1 MSLAF
6 ACMQERDAKLR
17 KADRVRRNAAKRATL
32 KLVSWNVNS
41 YTPRAPY
48 VEALFA
54 REEIDDL
61 FVCETKQQ
69 RWPSGSVEPLDFD
82 GSIIA
87 MSAHAKTR
95 GRRQGNSMGIAFLS
109 KRPGLLRR
117 DGAYQSTRK
126 QMAGPGSAPC

>member
-1 MSLAF
+1 
-6 ACMQERDAKLR
+6 MQERSAKLR

-32 KLVSWNVNS
+32 KLVSCNANS

-48 VEALFA
+48 VEALFVH
-54 REEIDDL
+54 EEIDVL
-61 FVCETKQQ
+61 FVYETKQQ
-69 RWPSGSVEPLDFD
+69 RWPSGSVKPLDFD

-95 GRRQGNSMGIAFLS
+95 GRRQGIRMGIAFLS

-117 DGAYQSTRK
+117 DGAYQSSRNK
-126 QMAGPGSAPC
+126 WQIL

>member
-1 MSLAF
+1 MSTPITRNRAGVSNRT
-6 ACMQERDAKLR
+6 MQDRNARLR

-32 KLVSWNVNS
+32 KQVSWNVNN
-41 YTPRAPY
+41 YTPRAPN

-54 REEIDDL
+54 HEEIDVL

-69 RWPSGSVEPLDFD
+69 RWPSGSVKPLDFD

-95 GRRQGNSMGIAFLS
+95 GRRQGISMGIAFIS

-117 DGAYQSTRK
+117 DGAYRSTRNK
-126 QMAGPGSAPC
+126 

>member
-1 MSLAF
+1 MSTPITRNRAGVSNRT
-6 ACMQERDAKLR
+6 MQERSAKLR
-17 KADRVRRNAAKRATL
+17 KADRVRRNAEKRATL

-54 REEIDDL
+54 HEQIDVL

-69 RWPSGSVEPLDFD
+69 RWPSGSVKPLEFD

-95 GRRQGNSMGIAFLS
+95 GRRQGISMGIAFLS

-117 DGAYQSTRK
+117 DGA
-126 QMAGPGSAPC
+126 

>member
-1 MSLAF
+1 M
-6 ACMQERDAKLR
+6 
-17 KADRVRRNAAKRATL
+17 RRNATKRATL

-54 REEIDDL
+54 HEQIDVL

-69 RWPSGSVEPLDFD
+69 RWPSGSVKPLEFD

-87 MSAHAKTR
+87 MSAHAPTSSATPASPPALCHPYPSFHCASFLGYSSHPAPHKRKR
-95 GRRQGNSMGIAFLS
+95 GR
-109 KRPGLLRR
+109 
-117 DGAYQSTRK
+117 
-126 QMAGPGSAPC
+126 C